1 MPRSQFIDFD
11 PENVPLEIR
20 TYSEL
25 GSGERLILTFYTS
38 QNIYAGGFMIRFT
51 SKPKYRLPHCTPW
64 IEFPKYLPSPTT
76 KIWRIAVQDIDPSV
90 RLVVLCN
97 EIQVLEVR
105 LSNSTCSAEPHWSSF
120 WRDDVKKIY
129 FNSSDSA
136 SDFYRPYT
144 GN

>member
-38 QNIYAGGFMIRFT
+38 QKIFAGGFMIKFS
-51 SKPKYRLPHCTPW
+51 SKPKYRLPYCTPW
-64 IEFPKYLPSPTT
+64 TEFPKNLPSPTT
-76 KIWRIAVQDIDPSV
+76 KIWRIAVQDIDLSV
-90 RLVVLCN
+90 RVVVHCN
-97 EIQVLEVR
+97 GIQMLKVK
-105 LSNSTCSAEPHWSSF
+105 LSNSNCSKPNWSSF